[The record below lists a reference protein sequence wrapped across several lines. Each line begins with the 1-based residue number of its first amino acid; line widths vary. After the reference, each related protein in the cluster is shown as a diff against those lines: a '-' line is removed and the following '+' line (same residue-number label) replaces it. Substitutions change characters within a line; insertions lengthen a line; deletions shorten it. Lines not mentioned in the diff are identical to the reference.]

1 MIKWFQ
7 HQMLV
12 KKGLACDKT
21 RRQRADATWL
31 ENVDE
36 SPFVRMGLFAMFA
49 ALLYVINFWHNDAAN
64 TGNNEQHLLVF
75 IVFFSSVMLM
85 QMDQPA
91 IWNSNFKIVLA
102 FGLVWL
108 NLFLCKFVFVYTQV
122 HFHNWPPAAAY
133 YVLPGAL
140 APFCIALLLGQSA
153 GLYTVLNVSLLVAL
167 LLDQS
172 FSLLLINLITGFTS
186 VYFLRDAR
194 KRGDLIKAGVAIGVA
209 SLLCA
214 IAFGLIG
221 GRGEQVIQQAALGI
235 GVGIMTA
242 LVVSAILPILESV
255 FGIITD
261 ISWIEMADLN
271 HPLLQQ
277 MTIEAPGT
285 YHHSLVVANLMEA
298 AAVPLGLNP
307 TQCRVM
313 AYFHDIGKIIKP
325 EYFSENCPP
334 DNSPHLNLS
343 PSMSALIIIAH
354 VKEGVDLA
362 LKFRLKKPIVDAIQQ
377 HHGDSLVYYFFK
389 RAKQLEADAKEGGK
403 IMNMRE
409 EDIPEVSENSFRYPG
424 PRPQTKEIGLLCMAD
439 AIEAASR
446 TLERPTPQRV
456 EGLVTEIID
465 RRIAE
470 GMLDETGLTLRE
482 IRAAADTFVFTIKN
496 MMHSR
501 IVYPKDDKEKSA
513 VTATLQPAKKSQRL
527 PPSSSAA
534 A

>member
-21 RRQRADATWL
+21 RRQRSEGTWL
-31 ENVDE
+31 EGMDC
-36 SPFVRMGLFAMFA
+36 SALVRLGVFAFFA
-49 ALLYVINFWHNDAAN
+49 AVLYIINFWQNGAIN
-64 TGNNEQHLLVF
+64 NNEQHLLIF
-75 IVFFSSVMLM
+75 IVFFSSIMLM
-85 QMDQPA
+85 QMDQPE
-91 IWNSNFKIVLA
+91 IWNSNFKIILSLGVTW
-102 FGLVWL
+102 VS
-108 NLFLCKFVFVYTQV
+108 LFICKFIFVYAQSR
-122 HFHNWPPAAAY
+122 HHMHPAAIY
-133 YVLPGAL
+133 YLLPSAM
-140 APFCIALLLGQSA
+140 APFFIALLLGPTA
-153 GLYTVLNVSLLVAL
+153 GLYTVLNASLMLAL
-167 LLDQS
+167 LFDQS
-172 FSLLLINLITGFTS
+172 FSLLLINLVTGFTA
-186 VYFLRDAR
+186 VYFLRGAR
-194 KRGDLIKAGVAIGVA
+194 KRGDLIKAGVAVGVA

-221 GRGEQVIQQAALGI
+221 GRSIQALLEQAALGI

-242 LVVSAILPILESV
+242 LVVSALLPIFEST

-298 AAVPLGLNP
+298 AAVPLKLNP

-334 DNSPHLNLS
+334 DRSPHLNLS

-377 HHGDSLVYYFFK
+377 HHGDSLVYYFYK
-389 RAKQLEADAKEGGK
+389 RAKQLEQDAREGGK

-424 PRPQTKEIGLLCMAD
+424 PRPNSKEIGLLCLAD

-456 EGLVTEIID
+456 EGLVNEIVD

-470 GMLDETGLTLRE
+470 GMLDDCGLTLGE
-482 IRAAADTFVFTIKN
+482 IRAAADSFVFTIKN

-501 IVYPKDDKEKSA
+501 IVYPKDEKEKPASSA
-513 VTATLQPAKKSQRL
+513 ALQSPKKSSHL

>member
-1 MIKWFQ
+1 MLNWLQ
-7 HQMLV
+7 HQILV

-21 RRQRADATWL
+21 RRQRSDATWL
-31 ENVDE
+31 ESIDG
-36 SPFVRMGLFAMFA
+36 SAFVRLAIFALFA
-49 ALLYVINFWHNDAAN
+49 ALLFFINFWQNDAV
-64 TGNNEQHLLVF
+64 NNEQHLLIF
-75 IVFFSSVMLM
+75 IVFFSSVMLL
-85 QMDQPA
+85 QMDQPD
-91 IWNSNFKIVLA
+91 IWDSNFRISLIYGVIW
-102 FGLVWL
+102 F
-108 NLFLCKFVFVYTQV
+108 NLFLSKFIFVYAQL
-122 HFHNWPPAAAY
+122 HQNMPPAAIY
-133 YVLPGAL
+133 YLLPGAL
-140 APFCIALLLGQSA
+140 APFCIALLMGQGA
-153 GLYTVLNVSLLVAL
+153 GLYTVLNVSLLSAL

-172 FSLLLINLITGFTS
+172 FSLLIISLITGFTA
-186 VYFLRDAR
+186 VYFLREVR
-194 KRGDLIKAGVAIGVA
+194 KRGDLIRAGIAVGVS
-209 SLLCA
+209 SLICA
-214 IAFGLIG
+214 IAFGWITRRSFDALMIH
-221 GRGEQVIQQAALGI
+221 ALLGI
-235 GVGIMTA
+235 GAGIVTA
-242 LVVSAILPILESV
+242 LVVSAVLPILETA

-298 AAVPLGLNP
+298 AAVQLGLNP

-334 DNSPHLNLS
+334 DRSPHLNLS

-362 LKFRLKKPIVDAIQQ
+362 LKFRLKKPIIDAIQQ
-377 HHGDSLVYYFFK
+377 HHGDSLVYYFYK
-389 RAKQLEADAKEGGK
+389 RAKQLEADAREGGK

-424 PRPQTKEIGLLCMAD
+424 PRPQSKEVGVLCMAD

-446 TLERPTPQRV
+446 TLERPSPQRV
-456 EGLVTEIID
+456 EGLVNEIIE

-470 GMLDETGLTLRE
+470 GMLDETGLTLKE
-482 IRAAADTFVFTIKN
+482 IRIAADSFVFTIKN

-501 IVYPKDDKEKSA
+501 IVYPKDDTKEKSPFA
-513 VTATLQPAKKSQRL
+513 SSSQSTKKSSSF